1 MFHEW
6 RLYNNGNFAGG
17 LIMIHYDG
25 NKGWIELQYTSTQYP
40 TSARTVFICYH
51 GYKATSVKVHSNASG
66 NEWNMSSYDGG
77 RYWILNTYLETL
89 NDIEVIPVIEADNNA
104 VTGVPTEAVLEWF
117 NESDGL
123 AGGSV
128 YRDWVYI
135 SPAVGY
141 TIPNPPKVA
150 DNDGKKT
157 AVWKNEKWML
167 EVMRESAAAFTIDVV
182 AVAGIHKVTAA
193 LNNCSGDYP
202 ATVSEGKKLTVT
214 LTADASYT
222 FYNAPTLHYTL
233 ESGAV
238 AQNFTISEA
247 GKKATISLII
257 PDGVKGDIT
266 ITAAAEKTRYPLTVN
281 LVNCKNTTDL
291 PEYVTSGQ
299 VLSVTLDAVGDAVFD
314 LLNAPKFTY
323 NDMYGDSKVSELNV
337 SENKKQATGEF
348 SVPTT
353 KFYNLTLTGA
363 AFVSRTYPYGAIN
376 VYEVTNDIL
385 KQFAAKRFITRGT
398 TENVTYL
405 DVGEYVNRIH
415 KLFVTVPADNSDTIK
430 CGKYNLNIPCNTPSK
445 DIVNVDFGTV
455 TIPAVN
461 GNTTDF
467 DGKIEMFVP
476 FKGFVS
482 LPSDFA
488 GLTVRLTYDVNVI
501 TGNGVAKVWNGDNII
516 MVDAVTPSTQVIYKT
531 SLMNGGQILG
541 GDEFNEQNL
550 YGLEPFVYMTYYQS
564 MNNKERNAVN
574 VSGKIGSFGG
584 FNVFSNIDKIS
595 GGNML
600 ADEQTEIFQKLESG
614 VYIED

>member
-1 MFHEW
+1 
-6 RLYNNGNFAGG
+6 
-17 LIMIHYDG
+17 MIQY
-25 NKGWIELQYTSTQYP
+25 KGEHAWIEFEYDNGDTTR
-40 TSARTVFICYH
+40 AHIIFVCYH
-51 GYKATSVKVHSNASG
+51 GYKASNCKLRDNASG
-66 NEWNMSSYDGG
+66 EELKLSNFDGD
-77 RYWILNTYLETL
+77 RYWIWNRRWINPN
-89 NDIEVIPVIEADNNA
+89 NDYDIVVEISTDNNA
-104 VTGVPTEAVLEWF
+104 VSGIPDTVIATWK
-117 NESDGL
+117 NSD
-123 AGGSV
+123 V
-128 YRDWVYI
+128 YRDYCYLE
-135 SPAVGY
+135 PRAGY
-141 TIPNPPKVA
+141 SIPNPPKVK
-150 DNDGKKT
+150 DRDGTKT
-157 AVWKNEKWML
+157 AVWSDEKWRL
-167 EVMRESAAAFTIDVV
+167 EVDRSSAAVFTIGVV
-182 AVAGIHKVTAA
+182 AVAGIHKVTAN

-202 ATVSEGKKLTVT
+202 ATVSEGDTLTVT
-214 LTADASYT
+214 ITAAASYT

-233 ESGAV
+233 ESGTV
-238 AQNFTISEA
+238 SRNFTISED

-281 LVNCKNTTDL
+281 LVNCKNTIDL

-323 NDMYGDSKVSELNV
+323 TNMYGDSNVSELTV

-385 KQFAAKRFITRGT
+385 KQFAAKRFITQGT

-415 KLFVTVPADNSDTIK
+415 KLFVTVPAGDSDTIK
-430 CGKYNLNIPCNTPSK
+430 CGKYNLNLPCNTPSK

-574 VSGKIGSFGG
+574 VSGKIGSFSG